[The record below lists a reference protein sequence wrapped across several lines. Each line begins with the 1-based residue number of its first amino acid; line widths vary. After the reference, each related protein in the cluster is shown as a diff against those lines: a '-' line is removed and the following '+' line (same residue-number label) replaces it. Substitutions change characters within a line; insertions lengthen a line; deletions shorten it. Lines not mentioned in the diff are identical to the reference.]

1 MLMMKCCLFVLT
13 HEEREGGWDMEMFL
27 ISMWATLML
36 KFIKLKFVM
45 RNKAREEVF
54 LNEIKLGVRTIL
66 DVDSIFPCLQTS
78 SK

>member
-1 MLMMKCCLFVLT
+1 MIKCCLFVLT
-13 HEEREGGWDMEMFL
+13 HDKRGGWDMEMFL

-45 RNKAREEVF
+45 QSNAREEVF
-54 LNEIKLGVRTIL
+54 LNEIKLGVRL
-66 DVDSIFPCLQTS
+66 FNFPCLQSS